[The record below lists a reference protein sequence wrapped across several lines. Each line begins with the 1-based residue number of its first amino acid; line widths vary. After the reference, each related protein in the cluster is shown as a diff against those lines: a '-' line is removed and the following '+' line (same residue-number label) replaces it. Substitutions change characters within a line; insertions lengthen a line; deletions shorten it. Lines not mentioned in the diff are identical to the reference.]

1 MSKLKKNKEKQEAAK
16 LMMQYKITKD
26 EAFEWLNNLDTPNK
40 SHVNVLFYPA
50 QHTEDTKVY
59 VQNPLTSDVIELQGV
74 IRAKLDY
81 DPELGFPVLGLEI
94 INPHIKH
101 TD

>member
-1 MSKLKKNKEKQEAAK
+1 MSTNKKTKTKQEIAK
-16 LMMQYKITKD
+16 LVTQFKITKE
-26 EAFEWLNNLDTPNK
+26 EAMEWLAASEQNK
-40 SHVNVLFYPA
+40 KTNVNVLFYPA
-50 QHTEDTKVY
+50 QKTEDTRVY

-94 INPHIKH
+94 INPFIKH
-101 TD
+101 SD